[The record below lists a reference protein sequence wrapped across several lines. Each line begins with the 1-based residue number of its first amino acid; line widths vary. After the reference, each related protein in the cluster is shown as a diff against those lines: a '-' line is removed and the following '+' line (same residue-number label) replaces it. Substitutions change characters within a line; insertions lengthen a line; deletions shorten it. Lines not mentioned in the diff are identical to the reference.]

1 LIYSYFNSIILR
13 CFLLLTSY
21 SPILFY
27 RHKKPSVM
35 SKITNKKPL
44 IIAVETSGRI
54 GSVALAQAGQ
64 LLSQTTFK
72 TPVKHSSELFPAISA
87 LLSRFELKPLQID
100 HIYIS
105 LGPGSFTGLRI
116 AVTLAKIL
124 HLANNKI
131 KIVTVDSLDA
141 TAANATEYIK
151 QNHTRLNKIA
161 AVTDAKRGQFFIAAY
176 KFDSEKT
183 TAFPWRKILDDC
195 LMSPQQF
202 MERFSVRSEPIWLLG
217 EGLVYYKEKF
227 EAEGI
232 KFLDEKYWPPK
243 ASNIHLLGYQ
253 LAVEGKFADPLT
265 IQPKYLR
272 RPDIRPK

>member
-1 LIYSYFNSIILR
+1 
-13 CFLLLTSY
+13 
-21 SPILFY
+21 
-27 RHKKPSVM
+27 M

-54 GSVALAQAGQ
+54 GSVALAQAGR
-64 LLSQTTFK
+64 LLSQTTFQ
-72 TPVKHSSELFPAISA
+72 TPVKHSSELFPAIFE

-116 AVTLAKIL
+116 AVTLAKIF

-131 KIVTVDSLDA
+131 KIAAVDSLDA
-141 TAANATEYIK
+141 IAANATEHIK
-151 QNHTRLNKIA
+151 QNHTEIDKIA

-176 KFDSEKT
+176 KFDSKMPPP
-183 TAFPWRKILDDC
+183 FPWNKILDDC

-202 MERFSVRSEPIWLLG
+202 IEKFADAGEPIWLLG
-217 EGLVYYKEKF
+217 EGLVYYKQNF

-232 KFLDEKYWPPK
+232 KFLDKKYWPPK
-243 ASNIHLLGYQ
+243 ASNIYLLGYQ
-253 LAVEGKFADPLT
+253 LAMEGKFADPLI

-272 RPDIRPK
+272 RPDTRIK

>member
-1 LIYSYFNSIILR
+1 M
-13 CFLLLTSY
+13 
-21 SPILFY
+21 FY

-35 SKITNKKPL
+35 SKITNKRPL

-54 GSVALAQAGQ
+54 GSVALAQAGR
-64 LLSQTTFK
+64 LLSQTTFR
-72 TPVKHSSELFPAISA
+72 TPVKHSSELFPAISE

-124 HLANNKI
+124 HLANNKV
-131 KIVTVDSLDA
+131 KIAAVDSLDA
-141 TAANATEYIK
+141 IAANATEYIK
-151 QNHTRLNKIA
+151 QNHTQLDKIA

-176 KFDSEKT
+176 EFDSQMNP
-183 TAFPWRKILDDC
+183 AFPWSKILDDC

-202 MERFSVRSEPIWLLG
+202 TENFAAQSGPIWLLG

-227 EAEGI
+227 EADGI

-243 ASNIHLLGYQ
+243 ASNIHLLGYH
-253 LAVEGKFADPLT
+253 LALEGKFADPLT

-272 RPDIRPK
+272 RPDIRPR

>member
-13 CFLLLTSY
+13 RLLLLTSH

-54 GSVALAQAGQ
+54 GSVALAQAGR
-64 LLSQTTFK
+64 LLAQTTFQ
-72 TPVKHSSELFPAISA
+72 TPVKHSSELFPAISK
-87 LLSRFELKPLQID
+87 LLSRFEIKPLQID

-124 HLANNKI
+124 HLANNNI

-141 TAANATEYIK
+141 TAANATECIK
-151 QNHTRLNKIA
+151 QNHTQLDKIA

-176 KFDSEKT
+176 QFDSEKDI
-183 TAFPWRKILDDC
+183 AFPWRKILDDC
-195 LMSPQQF
+195 LMTPKQF
-202 MERFSVRSEPIWLLG
+202 TEKFAGPGEPIWLLG
-217 EGLVYYKEKF
+217 EGLLYYKEKF

-232 KFLDEKYWPPK
+232 KFLDEKYWTPK
-243 ASNIHLLGYQ
+243 ASNIHLLGYS
-253 LAVEGKFADPLT
+253 LAMQGKFADPVT
-265 IQPKYLR
+265 VQPKYLR
-272 RPDIRPK
+272 RPDIRIK

>member
-1 LIYSYFNSIILR
+1 
-13 CFLLLTSY
+13 
-21 SPILFY
+21 
-27 RHKKPSVM
+27 M

-54 GSVALAQAGQ
+54 GSVALAQAGS
-64 LLSQTTFK
+64 LLSQTTFQ
-72 TPVKHSSELFPAISA
+72 TPVKHSSELFPAISG
-87 LLSRFELKPLQID
+87 LLSRFELKPPQID

-116 AVTLAKIL
+116 AATLAKIL
-124 HLANNKI
+124 YLANNKI

-141 TAANATEYIK
+141 TAANATGYIK
-151 QNHTRLNKIA
+151 QNHTQIDKIA

-176 KFDSEKT
+176 KFEPEMDT
-183 TAFPWRKILDDC
+183 VFPWSKILDDC

-202 MERFSVRSEPIWLLG
+202 TEKFAGRGEPIWLLG
-217 EGLVYYKEKF
+217 EGLVYYKENF
-227 EAEGI
+227 EADGI

-253 LAVEGKFADPLT
+253 LASQGKFADALT
-265 IQPKYLR
+265 VQPKYLR
-272 RPDIRPK
+272 RPDIRIK

>member
-1 LIYSYFNSIILR
+1 
-13 CFLLLTSY
+13 
-21 SPILFY
+21 
-27 RHKKPSVM
+27 M

-54 GSVALAQAGQ
+54 GSAALAQADS
-64 LLSQTTFK
+64 LLSQTTFQ

-87 LLSRFELKPLQID
+87 LLSRFKLKPPQID

-105 LGPGSFTGLRI
+105 VGPGSFTGLRI
-116 AVTLAKIL
+116 AATLAKIF

-151 QNHTRLNKIA
+151 QNHTQLNKIA

-176 KFDSEKT
+176 KFDSESN

-217 EGLVYYKEKF
+217 EGLVYYKENF
-227 EAEGI
+227 EADGI
-232 KFLDEKYWPPK
+232 KFIDEKYWTPK
-243 ASNIHLLGYQ
+243 ASNIHLLGYR

-272 RPDIRPK
+272 RPDIKLKNK